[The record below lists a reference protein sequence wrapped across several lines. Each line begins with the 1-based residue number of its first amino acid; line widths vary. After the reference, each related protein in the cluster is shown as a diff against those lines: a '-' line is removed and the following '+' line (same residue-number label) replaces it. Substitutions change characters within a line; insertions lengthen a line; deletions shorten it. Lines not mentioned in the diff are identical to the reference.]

1 MDAAGGGAEFRF
13 IPAICCVRVAIGGG
27 GGIFPYEDGAN
38 PGCCVDGGAE
48 TGGAEKPPGGGILA
62 PMGFEDVAGA
72 GLGTLCCSIEG
83 RDCSSSENGM
93 MRLRVQWCEVRTHH

>member
-48 TGGAEKPPGGGILA
+48 TGGAEKPPGGRRRC
-62 PMGFEDVAGA
+62 GA
-72 GLGTLCCSIEG
+72 GHTLLFRSKEG
-83 RDCSSSENGM
+83 IAH
-93 MRLRVQWCEVRTHH
+93 RLKME

>member
-1 MDAAGGGAEFRF
+1 MEAAGGGAEFRF

-62 PMGFEDVAGA
+62 PWDSKTSQVRGWAHSAV
-72 GLGTLCCSIEG
+72 SIEG

-93 MRLRVQWCEVRTHH
+93 MRLRVQWSW

>member
-48 TGGAEKPPGGGILA
+48 TGGAEKPPGGGSRA

-72 GLGTLCCSIEG
+72 GLGTLCCFDRRKGLLI
-83 RDCSSSENGM
+83 
-93 MRLRVQWCEVRTHH
+93 V